1 MFLKFLQKFIAH
13 PSKCSDYLDHL
24 AEEINEKLHQAGE
37 IHVAELTKLYNL
49 PGDFL
54 EEVS

>member
-1 MFLKFLQKFIAH
+1 M
-13 PSKCSDYLDHL
+13 DHL

-37 IHVAELTKLYNL
+37 IHVAELTKFYNL

-54 EEVS
+54 EEVSSNNFAIKVLCI

>member
-1 MFLKFLQKFIAH
+1 MKLLKLFIFFFF
-13 PSKCSDYLDHL
+13 SLYSDYLDHL
-24 AEEINEKLHQAGE
+24 AEEINEKLHQVGE
-37 IHVAELTKLYNL
+37 MHVAELTKIYNL